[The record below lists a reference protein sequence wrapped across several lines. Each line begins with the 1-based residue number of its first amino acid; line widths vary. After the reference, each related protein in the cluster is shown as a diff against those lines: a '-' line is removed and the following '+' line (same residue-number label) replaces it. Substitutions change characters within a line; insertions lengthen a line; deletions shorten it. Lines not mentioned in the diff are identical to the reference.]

1 MAGNKTTSQPDRWN
15 PETRFGANM
24 SFAAAEAYKLLRTN
38 IMFSFPAEGR
48 SCHVIGVTSTLSSE
62 GKSMTA
68 CNLAYSLAEAGKKTL
83 LMDGDLRLPTVAAK
97 LELPP
102 SPGLS
107 NLLIS
112 DQDHRTMIR
121 PCPAME
127 GMDVLC
133 AGDLTPNPSELLG
146 SARMARLLEAL
157 SKSYEYI
164 IIDLPPVTVVT
175 DALVMAKLLHG
186 VIMVV
191 RSGVVEQRALADAMR
206 QLDLVGL
213 RVLGFVYNGSRQE
226 GGKRYYRNY
235 EKYSSGR
242 EKKKP

>member
-1 MAGNKTTSQPDRWN
+1 MAKNHNAAQSDGWN
-15 PETRFGANM
+15 QETRFGANM
-24 SFAAAEAYKLLRTN
+24 SFAASEAYKLLRTN
-38 IMFSFPAEGR
+38 ITFSFPAEGR
-48 SCHVIGVTSTLSSE
+48 SCHVIGVTSTVSSE

-83 LMDGDLRLPTVAAK
+83 LIDGDLRLPTVATK

-112 DQDHRTMIR
+112 DKDHRTVIR
-121 PCPAME
+121 PCAAME

-133 AGDLTPNPSELLG
+133 AGDITPNPSELLG
-146 SARMARLLEAL
+146 SARMAQLLEAL
-157 SKSYEYI
+157 SKTYEYI

-175 DALVMAKLLHG
+175 DALAMAKLLHG

-191 RSGVVEQRALADAMR
+191 RNGVVEQRALADAMR
-206 QLDLVGL
+206 QMDLVGL
-213 RVLGFVYNGSRQE
+213 RVLGFVYNGSRQDST
-226 GGKRYYRNY
+226 KRYYRGY
-235 EKYSSGR
+235 EKAGR
-242 EKKKP
+242 GKKRD

>member
-1 MAGNKTTSQPDRWN
+1 MARKISGAQSDLWN
-15 PETRFGANM
+15 PDTRFGANM
-24 SFAAAEAYKLLRTN
+24 SFAASEAYKLLRTN
-38 IMFSFPAEGR
+38 ITFSFPAGGETCR
-48 SCHVIGVTSTLSSE
+48 VIGITSTVSSE

-83 LMDGDLRLPTVAAK
+83 LMDGDLRLPTVADK
-97 LELPP
+97 LGLKS

-112 DQDHRTMIR
+112 DRDHRLVIQ
-121 PCPAME
+121 PCSAME

-133 AGDLTPNPSELLG
+133 AGDITPNPSELLG
-146 SARMARLLEAL
+146 SERMAQLLRELA
-157 SKSYEYI
+157 SAYEYI
-164 IIDLPPVTVVT
+164 IVDLPPVTVVT

-191 RSGVVEQRALADAMR
+191 RNGVVEQRALDDAMR
-206 QLDLVGL
+206 QMKLVGL

-226 GGKRYYRNY
+226 SGKRYYRGY
-235 EKYSSGR
+235 EKYSAGR
-242 EKKKP
+242 GKK

>member
-1 MAGNKTTSQPDRWN
+1 MAKKPAAAQTDRWN

-38 IMFSFPAEGR
+38 ITFSFPAEGLR
-48 SCHVIGVTSTLSSE
+48 CRVIGVTSTVSSE

-112 DQDHRTMIR
+112 DMDYRGVIR
-121 PCPAME
+121 PCSAME

-133 AGDLTPNPSELLG
+133 AGDSTPNPSELLG
-146 SARMARLLEAL
+146 SARMTRLLEAL
-157 SKSYEYI
+157 SKLYEYI

-191 RSGVVEQRALADAMR
+191 RNGVVEQRDLADAMR

-213 RVLGFVYNGSRQE
+213 RVLGFVYNGSRQDS
-226 GGKRYYRNY
+226 GKRYYRGY
-235 EKYSSGR
+235 DTSGG
-242 EKKKP
+242 KKG

>member
-1 MAGNKTTSQPDRWN
+1 MAKRNPDTDRWN
-15 PETRFGANM
+15 SETRFGLDM

-38 IMFSFPAEGR
+38 ITFSFPAEGR
-48 SCHVIGVTSTLSSE
+48 RCHVIGVTSTVSSE

-68 CNLAYSLAEAGKKTL
+68 CNLAYSLAEAGKRTL

-112 DQDHRTMIR
+112 DRDHGDVIR
-121 PCPAME
+121 PCEKIE

-133 AGDLTPNPSELLG
+133 AGDITPNPSELLG
-146 SARMARLLEAL
+146 SARMAQLLEAL
-157 SKSYEYI
+157 SRNYEYI
-164 IIDLPPVTVVT
+164 IVDLPPVTVVT

-191 RSGVVEQRALADAMR
+191 RNGVVEQRALADAMR
-206 QLDLVGL
+206 QMDLVGL
-213 RVLGFVYNGSRQE
+213 RVLGFVYNGSRQDS
-226 GGKRYYRNY
+226 GKRYSRGYDTA
-235 EKYSSGR
+235 GR
-242 EKKKP
+242 AKK